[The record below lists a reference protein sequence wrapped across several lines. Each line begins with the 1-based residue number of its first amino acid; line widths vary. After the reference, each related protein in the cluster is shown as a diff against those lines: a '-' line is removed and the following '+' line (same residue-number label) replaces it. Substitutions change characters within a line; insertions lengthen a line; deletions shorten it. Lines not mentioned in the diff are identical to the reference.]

1 MTFPAVSTLS
11 VTMSSVLEE
20 GLIFEEPK
28 DLLEFKVRESNVLGE
43 EWLNALVEVVEV
55 EVEVEQVD
63 AGSVMVRSVYTRQE
77 AMNPGKIVRISC
89 DEAHFLDLSTMS
101 TKFKC
106 DTCGKGDDNLR
117 PGLLDQECCLT
128 NATTSFTNTSRSTSI
143 NRFIR
148 GQILICR
155 KS

>member
-43 EWLNALVEVVEV
+43 EWLNALVEV

-63 AGSVMVRSVYTRQE
+63 AGSVMVRRVYTRQE

-89 DEAHFLDLSTMS
+89 DEAHFLD
-101 TKFKC
+101 FVN
-106 DTCGKGDDNLR
+106 DN
-117 PGLLDQECCLT
+117 
-128 NATTSFTNTSRSTSI
+128 I
-143 NRFIR
+143 NEI
-148 GQILICR
+148 
-155 KS
+155 

>member
-1 MTFPAVSTLS
+1 MS

-43 EWLNALVEVVEV
+43 EWLNALVEV

-63 AGSVMVRSVYTRQE
+63 AGSVMVRRVYTRQE

-89 DEAHFLDLSTMS
+89 DEAHFLD
-101 TKFKC
+101 FVN
-106 DTCGKGDDNLR
+106 DN
-117 PGLLDQECCLT
+117 
-128 NATTSFTNTSRSTSI
+128 I
-143 NRFIR
+143 NEI
-148 GQILICR
+148 
-155 KS
+155 

>member
-1 MTFPAVSTLS
+1 MWVLWHTFVERTEEVTFPAVSTLS

-63 AGSVMVRSVYTRQE
+63 AGSVMVRRVYTRQE
-77 AMNPGKIVRISC
+77 AMNPGKRISC
-89 DEAHFLDLSTMS
+89 DEAHFLD
-101 TKFKC
+101 FVN
-106 DTCGKGDDNLR
+106 DN
-117 PGLLDQECCLT
+117 
-128 NATTSFTNTSRSTSI
+128 I
-143 NRFIR
+143 NEI
-148 GQILICR
+148 
-155 KS
+155 